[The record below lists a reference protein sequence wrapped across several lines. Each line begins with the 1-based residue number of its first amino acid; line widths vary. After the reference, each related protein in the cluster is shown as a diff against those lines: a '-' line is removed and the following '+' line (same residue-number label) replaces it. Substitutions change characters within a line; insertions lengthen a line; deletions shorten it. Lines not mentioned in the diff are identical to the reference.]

1 MLTMASVKLGKGG
14 GGGNIKRVSWS
25 RFYFNNDGF
34 RKFSDENVAGRV
46 PNKD

>member
-14 GGGNIKRVSWS
+14 GGNIKRVSGS
-25 RFYFNNDGF
+25 RFYFNNDVF